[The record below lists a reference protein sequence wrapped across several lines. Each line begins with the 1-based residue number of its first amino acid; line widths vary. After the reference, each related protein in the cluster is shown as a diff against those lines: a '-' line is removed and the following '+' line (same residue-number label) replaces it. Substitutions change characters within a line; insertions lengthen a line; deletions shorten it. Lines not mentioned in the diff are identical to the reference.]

1 MQTITIESTAKTNIE
16 KNLNPETLHMVKELA
31 RILKPLLDA
40 THNQKPISKNY
51 YAEYMAI
58 LGKAAANKPTA
69 YIKLLGIAMLYEGC
83 NPEGL
88 NAAVK
93 LLTN

>member
-1 MQTITIESTAKTNIE
+1 
-16 KNLNPETLHMVKELA
+16 
-31 RILKPLLDA
+31 
-40 THNQKPISKNY
+40 
-51 YAEYMAI
+51 MAI
-58 LGKAAANKPTA
+58 LGKAGANKPTA

>member
-1 MQTITIESTAKTNIE
+1 MTTAQQSIE

-58 LGKAAANKPTA
+58 LGKVVENKPAA
-69 YIKLLGIAMLYEGC
+69 YIKLLAVAMIYEGC
-83 NPEGL
+83 NPDGL

-93 LLTN
+93 LLTK

>member
-1 MQTITIESTAKTNIE
+1 MITAQQKIAE
-16 KNLNPETLHMVKELA
+16 KLNPETLTMIKELA
-31 RILKPLLDA
+31 GILKPLLDA
-40 THNQKPISKNY
+40 THKEKPTSKGY

-58 LGKAAANKPTA
+58 LGKAGANKPTG

>member
-1 MQTITIESTAKTNIE
+1 MIVAQQKIAE
-16 KNLNPETLHMVKELA
+16 KLTPEALTMVKELGS
-31 RILKPLLDA
+31 ILKPLLDA
-40 THNQKPISKNY
+40 THKEQPTSKGY

-58 LGKAAANKPTA
+58 LGEAAENKPTA
-69 YIKLLGIAMLYEGC
+69 YIKLLAIAMIYEGC

>member
-1 MQTITIESTAKTNIE
+1 MTTAKQSIE
-16 KNLNPETLHMVKELA
+16 KNLSPEALIMVKELSS
-31 RILKPLLDA
+31 ILKPLLDA
-40 THNQKPISKNY
+40 THKEKETSKGY

-58 LGKAAANKPTA
+58 LGKAAENKPTA

>member
-1 MQTITIESTAKTNIE
+1 MTRAKQSIE
-16 KNLNPETLHMVKELA
+16 KNLSPEALTMVKELSS
-31 RILKPLLDA
+31 ILKPLLDA
-40 THNQKPISKNY
+40 THKEQPTSKGY

-58 LGKAAANKPTA
+58 LGKAAENKPTA
-69 YIKLLGIAMLYEGC
+69 YIKLLGIAILYEGC
-83 NPEGL
+83 NPDGL